1 MENSN
6 NTSTTVAA
14 AAKRMCTWKWP
25 PCNKWMQNNGN
36 KLCAS
41 HNTRF
46 NNGERPRDPTTGADT
61 ATAVRTTTTTTT
73 SADTSTATNTKK
85 KKKKKEKKVHKGT
98 SALKKR
104 KKRAEDEQ
112 LMKNRAS
119 KRKEK
124 AKKAKKGNHAAD
136 KKNVKERDDDD
147 DNDTSTERRKRR
159 KRGKKAAKKEEAKHQ
174 STKKA
179 ARSSSPS
186 SSSSSSSSS
195 LSSSSS
201 SSSSGS
207 ISSISSR
214 ESQKDENRKRGK
226 NVKKTRKKRK
236 DKSNK
241 SDHEPD
247 EQEAQNQRGA
257 VVRQE
262 SRGLEENEITE
273 LVNRY
278 LAPHST
284 QFQHG
289 INGLDNRYQQQ
300 FGLLYNQLNQMQE
313 QVNYLIAQQQNQ
325 HEQFSCATSSFG
337 GSFTFD
343 EETKQNDHRTQLRS
357 DSNVEQSKPPAKST
371 ATQSKPSAKS
381 RSKSKISK
389 DIKETS
395 PKPIRSKTSN
405 EDKSTATQCMP
416 PAKSQ
421 SKSKISKDKKESSP
435 KPRRSKTSDDDK
447 TRVDY
452 YKKFPDNKRGE
463 PAAVDIG
470 ANAGLKNSNVVCYSN
485 AILQCIANCFYLSD
499 FSLSDNHPEFQ
510 LNHAFAC
517 LMNSMVKG
525 GQSIDPSSF
534 MKIFRPLFQPSDA
547 DEKEGMYNDF
557 A

>member
-124 AKKAKKGNHAAD
+124 AKKAKKG
-136 KKNVKERDDDD
+136 K
-147 DNDTSTERRKRR
+147 
-159 KRGKKAAKKEEAKHQ
+159 
-174 STKKA
+174 
-179 ARSSSPS
+179 RSSSPS

-207 ISSISSR
+207 ISSLSSR

-389 DIKETS
+389 DNKETS
-395 PKPIRSKTSN
+395 PKPIGSKTSN

-463 PAAVDIG
+463 AAAVDIG

>member
-1 MENSN
+1 M
-6 NTSTTVAA
+6 
-14 AAKRMCTWKWP
+14 
-25 PCNKWMQNNGN
+25 
-36 KLCAS
+36 
-41 HNTRF
+41 
-46 NNGERPRDPTTGADT
+46 
-61 ATAVRTTTTTTT
+61 
-73 SADTSTATNTKK
+73 
-85 KKKKKEKKVHKGT
+85 
-98 SALKKR
+98 
-104 KKRAEDEQ
+104 
-112 LMKNRAS
+112 
-119 KRKEK
+119 
-124 AKKAKKGNHAAD
+124 
-136 KKNVKERDDDD
+136 
-147 DNDTSTERRKRR
+147 
-159 KRGKKAAKKEEAKHQ
+159 
-174 STKKA
+174 
-179 ARSSSPS
+179 
-186 SSSSSSSSS
+186 
-195 LSSSSS
+195 SSSSS

-313 QVNYLIAQQQNQ
+313 QVTYLIGQQQNQ

-463 PAAVDIG
+463 AAAVDIG

-525 GQSIDPSSF
+525 GQSIEDPSSF

>member
-1 MENSN
+1 MESN
-6 NTSTTVAA
+6 NTTPVAPTNRR
-14 AAKRMCTWKWP
+14 KCTWGWP
-25 PCNKWMQNNGN
+25 PCEKWMQNNVN
-36 KLCAS
+36 RLCAS

-124 AKKAKKGNHAAD
+124 AKKAHKANNAAE
-136 KKNVKERDDDD
+136 KKNVKERDDEDD
-147 DNDTSTERRKRR
+147 KDTTTEGRKRR

-371 ATQSKPSAKS
+371 ATQSK
-381 RSKSKISK
+381 

-534 MKIFRPLFQPSDA
+534 MKIFRPLFRPSDA
-547 DEKEGMYNDF
+547 DEQEGMYNDF

>member
-214 ESQKDENRKRGK
+214 ESQTDESRKRGK
-226 NVKKTRKKRK
+226 NVKKTRKKRE
-236 DKSNK
+236 DKSK

-247 EQEAQNQRGA
+247 EEAQNQRA

-389 DIKETS
+389 DKKETS

-463 PAAVDIG
+463 AAAVDIG

-485 AILQCIANCFYLSD
+485 AILQCLASCFYLSD